1 MKAIN
6 RLWLA
11 LAVGGILLGAL
22 LLLAAG
28 QGVAL
33 AAPVSHAPQVISAGK
48 AAQAGAIVYVVR
60 RGDTLSA
67 IGRRFSV
74 SVATLMR
81 VNHISNPNRIYIGQ
95 RLLIPTAGPTPTPTP
110 GPTTVPGEPVEEITI
125 IQPSMGMTI
134 TSPVT
139 VMGVGRGF
147 EQNLGVRILD
157 ASGFEIGSGNAM
169 ISGEL
174 GQRGPYTGVITFT
187 MPANAQ
193 PGRIQVFAA
202 SPRDGAFEHLN
213 SVSVQ
218 LPGSGLDATLEQ
230 LKTALEK
237 ADAEALRQLL
247 GRPFLF
253 GLYRSEAL
261 LSEDPTQVM
270 DLLASYG
277 LNNST
282 VFVDF
287 SVDARPLLQNSGG
300 VPPGVEHVAYST
312 GWGEDGTWSAFLYLG
327 AQQGQMRWTGIVLVA
342 PEAKD
347 F

>member
-1 MKAIN
+1 MNAIN

-11 LAVGGILLGAL
+11 LMATGIMLGAL
-22 LLLAAG
+22 LLAAAG

-33 AAPVSHAPQVISAGK
+33 AAPAGHAQQMIRAGN
-48 AAQAGAIVYVVR
+48 AAQAGTIVYVVR
-60 RGDTLSA
+60 RGDTLLA
-67 IGRRFSV
+67 ISRRFGV
-74 SVATLMR
+74 PVATLMR
-81 VNHISNPNRIYIGQ
+81 INHISNPNRIYAGQ
-95 RLLIPTAGPTPTPTP
+95 RLLIPIVGATPTPTP
-110 GPTTVPGEPVEEITI
+110 VPTAMPSEPVEEITI
-125 IQPSMGMTI
+125 IQPALGMTI
-134 TSPVT
+134 TSPVIIT
-139 VMGVGRGF
+139 GVGRGF

-174 GQRGPYTGVITFT
+174 GQRGPYTGVVTFT

-230 LKTALEK
+230 LKVALES
-237 ADAEALRQLL
+237 ADQDALRQLL
-247 GRPFLF
+247 GGPFLF

-261 LSEDPTQVM
+261 LSEDPAQIM
-270 DLLASYG
+270 DLLTSYG
-277 LNNST
+277 LGNRT

-287 SVDARPLLQNSGG
+287 SVDARPLLKNSGG

-312 GWGEDGTWSAFLYLG
+312 GWGEGGDWMAFLYLG
-327 AQQGQMRWTGIVLVA
+327 SQQGQMRWTGIVLVS
-342 PEAKD
+342 PEARD

>member
-1 MKAIN
+1 MKVWN
-6 RLWLA
+6 KVWLA
-11 LAVGGILLGAL
+11 MAVGGILLGEL
-22 LLLAAG
+22 LLTGAG
-28 QGVAL
+28 QGTAVAATS
-33 AAPVSHAPQVISAGK
+33 AAPRFISVGDAV
-48 AAQAGAIVYVVR
+48 QASNIVYIVR
-60 RGDTLSA
+60 RGDTLFSIA
-67 IGRRFSV
+67 RRFNV
-74 SVATLMR
+74 SMATLMR
-81 VNHISNPNRIYIGQ
+81 INHIVNPNRIYIGQ
-95 RLLIPTAGPTPTPTP
+95 RLLIPVVGLTPTPTA
-110 GPTTVPGEPVEEITI
+110 VPGEPVEEITI

-139 VMGVGRGF
+139 VRGVGRGF

-202 SPRDGAFEHLN
+202 SARDGAFEHLN

-218 LPGSGLDATLEQ
+218 LPGSGLDAALEQ

-237 ADAEALRQLL
+237 ADREALRQLL

-253 GLYRSEAL
+253 GLYRSEGL
-261 LSEDPTQVM
+261 QSEDQAQVM
-270 DLLASYG
+270 GLLTSYG
-277 LNNST
+277 LGNST
-282 VFVDF
+282 IFVDF
-287 SVDARPLLQNSGG
+287 SVDARKLLEKAGG
-300 VPPGVEHVAYST
+300 APAGVEHVAYST
-312 GWGEDGTWSAFLYLG
+312 GWGADGAWSAFLYLG
-327 AQQGQMRWTGIVLVA
+327 SQQGQMRWTGIVLVS

>member
-6 RLWLA
+6 RPWLA
-11 LAVGGILLGAL
+11 LMAAGIMLGAL
-22 LLLAAG
+22 LLAAAG

-33 AAPVSHAPQVISAGK
+33 AAPAGHAQQAIRAGD
-48 AAQAGAIVYVVR
+48 AAQAGVIVYVVR

-95 RLLIPTAGPTPTPTP
+95 RLLIPVAGPTPTPTP

-134 TSPVT
+134 TSPMTVT
-139 VMGVGRGF
+139 GMGRGF

-174 GQRGPYTGVITFT
+174 GQRGPYTGVVTFT
-187 MPANAQ
+187 MPVNAQ

-230 LKTALEK
+230 LKAALER
-237 ADAEALRQLL
+237 ADQDALRQLL
-247 GRPFLF
+247 GEPFLF

-261 LSEDPTQVM
+261 LSEDPAQIM
-270 DLLASYG
+270 DLLTSYG
-277 LNNST
+277 LGNPT

-287 SVDARPLLQNSGG
+287 SVDARQLLKNSGG

-312 GWGEDGTWSAFLYLG
+312 GWGEGGAWSAFLYLDT
-327 AQQGQMRWTGIVLVA
+327 QQGRMHWTGIVLVS